1 MLPLRPANRR
11 AQAPLIVAA
20 QIASAGVILNWV
32 QASDIAIGM
41 LTVGEVPGL

>member
-1 MLPLRPANRR
+1 MLPLRPASRS
-11 AQAPLIVAA
+11 AHAPLIVAA
-20 QIASAGVILNWV
+20 QIASAGDIFNWV